1 MCHRVVEWAVQIL
14 IAINDSQDGKKIKE
28 AQEIICLKVVSQVLQ
43 LVKDRNL
50 DDYWFVSIA
59 LALPTLSCIP
69 LIINQ

>member
-14 IAINDSQDGKKIKE
+14 ISINDSQDGKKIKE